1 LKYKALLKMKEQE
14 IKRPELIE
22 TGKWMAVCSAS
33 IGTIILLAYFA
44 LKVNELMFIGLFYI
58 YFATVINGIFFLV
71 LLLECFRQQNH
82 WRKIATIMLFML
94 LNIPLSIFY
103 CFLAL
108 N

>member
-1 LKYKALLKMKEQE
+1 MKTEE

-22 TGKWMAVCSAS
+22 TGKYMAMFSAA

-44 LKVNELMFIGLFYI
+44 LKVDELMFVGLFYI
-58 YFATVINGIFFLV
+58 YFATAINGIFFLV
-71 LLLECFRQQNH
+71 LLLECFRQKEH
-82 WRKIATIMLFML
+82 WRKIAATMFFML

-108 N
+108 NLNP